1 MKNII
6 VSCKLMS
13 TFYEMVI
20 KNEEKEHMKFLLD
33 LWFSEKL
40 FAINGKKLCLFF
52 KSEVSNQ

>member
-6 VSCKLMS
+6 LPY
-13 TFYEMVI
+13 TFYDMII
-20 KNEEKEHMKFLLD
+20 KNEDKVYTKFLLD

>member
-6 VSCKLMS
+6 LPF
-13 TFYEMVI
+13 TFYDMII
-20 KNEEKEHMKFLLD
+20 KNEDKVYMKFLLD

>member
-6 VSCKLMS
+6 LPR
-13 TFYEMVI
+13 TFYDMII
-20 KNEEKEHMKFLLD
+20 KNEDKVYMKFLLD